1 MSAFELN
8 DIKSTHPGLSE
19 FFKLVRNGD
28 EEELKNILH
37 PQETLRL
44 AEVPSSSLCHPLC
57 VCSRCERLVSQALC
71 DTTPTAQSCDDR
83 GVTALHIACLYGH
96 AQIVDLLITSGASV
110 HATDCG
116 GSNPLHY
123 AASRGHQNA
132 LLLMLHAGA
141 DISALDSDRN
151 SALHLSAANGH
162 EGCVKALLYY
172 AEHVGVHLSINI
184 GNINGDTPLHHASRW
199 GYANIVDILLD
210 YEANPHVCNLRKL
223 SPIDLSHNLY
233 ISQILTEKSKTVNS
247 LIYCKSHIDMNF
259 PKTLDLE
266 ENETLS
272 SDSWSFCG
280 QRPVNSEQM
289 KRVDKLLRAIVL
301 GDTPLACYYL
311 GIDPPNNSKS
321 HNSPTQCH
329 PRCTCSLCSREN
341 WEDSSEISNRGEL
354 TTMSLLKLIN

>member
-8 DIKSTHPGLSE
+8 DIKSSHPGLSE
-19 FFKLVRNGD
+19 FFKIVRNGD
-28 EEELKNILH
+28 EEELKKVLH
-37 PQETLRL
+37 PQETLRST
-44 AEVPSSSLCHPLC
+44 EVPSSFLCHPLC

-71 DTTPTAQSCDDR
+71 DTTPTVHSCDDR

-96 AQIVDLLITSGASV
+96 AQIVDLLITFGASV
-110 HATDCG
+110 HATDFG

-132 LLLMLHAGA
+132 LLLMLHAGT

-172 AEHVGVHLSINI
+172 AEHVGVYLNTNI

-199 GYANIVDILLD
+199 GYANIVDILLE

-233 ISQILTEKSKTVNS
+233 ISRILTEKSKTVS
-247 LIYCKSHIDMNF
+247 QIYSKSNIDMNT

-266 ENETLS
+266 ENGTLS

-280 QRPVNSEQM
+280 QRPINCEQM
-289 KRVDKLLRAIVL
+289 KRVDKLLRAIAL

-311 GIDPPNNSKS
+311 GIDHPNNSES
-321 HNSPTQCH
+321 HNNTRQCH
-329 PRCTCSLCSREN
+329 PLCTCYLCSQKN
-341 WEDSSEISNRGEL
+341 LEDSSEISTQGEL
-354 TTMSLLKLIN
+354 IKIEKIMH